1 MTTMSVFD
9 DFETILDYAHF
20 WNWAPD
26 WNVVKDIYSR
36 IPESYSVLTPFA
48 YTYLEEM
55 IRSTTSEYGM
65 PLFDREG
72 KPNYFKR
79 GKKLINL
86 AIAENADK
94 KEYVELIN
102 KIKKYFMYISDD
114 LHDENGRNNVLHG
127 YLHPRFWSKEA
138 FEQLIHDIAELS
150 PYAGF

>member
-1 MTTMSVFD
+1 MSVFD

-48 YTYLEEM
+48 FTYLEEM

-65 PLFDREG
+65 PFFDREG
-72 KPNYFKR
+72 NPNNFKR

-86 AIAENADK
+86 AIAENTDK
-94 KEYVELIN
+94 KEYIVLLH
-102 KIKKYFMYISDD
+102 KIKKYFMYVSDD
-114 LHDENGRNNVLHG
+114 LHNENGRNNVLHG
-127 YLHPRFWSKEA
+127 HLHPRFWSKES
-138 FEQLIHDIAELS
+138 FEQIIHDIAELS
-150 PYAGF
+150 PFAGF

>member
-1 MTTMSVFD
+1 MSVFD